1 MRIDLL
7 ARKEGQFVL
16 WRPGATD
23 PAPAL
28 AIGTVQDGTIAD
40 LREIPLEPIRKP

>member
-16 WRPGATD
+16 WCPGATD